1 MKYKDTHTVWVPF
14 QGGRGG
20 KAMFSGVIAAGLLG
34 VLGLWAAAVGAAES
48 SPALPAAQRQA
59 VQEQIALL
67 QSDAPKAQKA
77 MACRLLAR
85 WADKDAVPALA
96 PLLADPELA
105 SWARIALEVIPGPEA
120 NAALRQAMD
129 RLQGRLLIGV
139 INSLAVRRD
148 KEAVGKLQ
156 GRLQDADAEVAAAA
170 AVALARIG
178 AQQALDGLLQALATE
193 KRLPVRS
200 GIAEGLS
207 VIAHGLLLEG
217 RAKEAAQIY
226 DALRQAE
233 LPKQRIWEATRG
245 AILARGPQGGATL
258 LGELLRSKDA
268 DDFALALQTARELGG
283 TTVAKLLVEELSKYQ
298 SDAPTPK
305 RLLTIQKAR
314 YGKGDRW
321 VDVTE
326 KLSAAISNNMLKI
339 TASNQLAGDPAPQ
352 VVKELQIT
360 YQWGDQTRTV
370 VVPENDSIELGE
382 ASEPANPRQVLLIY
396 ALGDLGDPVARQAV
410 LETAK
415 SGAWG
420 ARAAALQVLGRI
432 GDASVV
438 PLLWEAVL
446 QGGQPGQ
453 AALESLERLPG
464 AQVDQALV
472 EQLAQTKGPNR
483 VKLLYLVAMRGIQA
497 ALPQTLPDL
506 QNEDRAV
513 RLAALP
519 AVGRIAQ
526 AEHLDA
532 LIQAVLRAA
541 DSEELETAKNALIDA
556 CGRMTDREATAE
568 KVLQAAQSAPLEKK
582 TVLLEVL
589 ANLGGKKALAG
600 VAEAARSQE
609 DALQDL
615 GTRLLGE
622 WMSADAAPVLRE
634 LANQGPAKYRIRAV
648 RAYLRIV
655 RQLNLPIQERMAL
668 CRDAVPLCQRDQEK
682 KLLLEILRRYPTEEG
697 LALAVRYLTELDVQE
712 EAANTAVAIAE
723 KIVSQTPA
731 AVAEGMKQVIQA
743 GKPEQAV
750 SRAKHLLQ
758 QAQKK

>member
-1 MKYKDTHTVWVPF
+1 MKHKDRHILWVPF
-14 QGGRGG
+14 QAVRGFRT
-20 KAMFSGVIAAGLLG
+20 AISMVVVAGLLG
-34 VLGLWAAAVGAAES
+34 VLGQWAEGVWAAES
-48 SPALPAAQRQA
+48 SPADPAAQRQA

-148 KEAVGKLQ
+148 KGAVGKLQ
-156 GRLQDADAEVAAAA
+156 ARLQDADAEVAAAA
-170 AVALARIG
+170 AAALGQIG
-178 AQQALDGLLQALATE
+178 TSEAQASLLAALKAESRA
-193 KRLPVRS
+193 PVRS

-207 VIAHGLLLEG
+207 VIAHRLLLEG
-217 RAKEAAQIY
+217 RAKEATQIY
-226 DALRQAE
+226 DALRQTE
-233 LPKQRIWEATRG
+233 LPKPQIAEATRG
-245 AILARGPQGGATL
+245 AILGRGPQGGTTL
-258 LGELLRSKDA
+258 LRELLHSKDA

-283 TTVAKLLVEELSKYQ
+283 TAVAKLLVEELAKYQ
-298 SDAPTPK
+298 SAAPPPK
-305 RLLTIQKAR
+305 RLLSIKKAR

-326 KLSAAISNNMLKI
+326 RLSAAISNNTLKI
-339 TASNQLAGDPAPQ
+339 TASNALAGDPAPQ
-352 VVKELQIT
+352 VVKELEIT
-360 YQWGDQTRTV
+360 YQLGDQTHKV

-382 ASEPANPRQVLLIY
+382 ASEPPHPQQVLLIY

-446 QGGQPGQ
+446 QGGEPGQ

-464 AQVDQALV
+464 PQVDQALV

-483 VKLLYLVAMRGIQA
+483 AKLLYLVAMRGIQA
-497 ALPQTLPDL
+497 ALPQAMSDL
-506 QNEDRAV
+506 QNEDRSI

-519 AVGRIAQ
+519 AVGRIAGF
-526 AEHLDA
+526 EHLDA
-532 LIQAVLRAA
+532 LIKAVLTASDA
-541 DSEELETAKNALIDA
+541 EEIETAKNALIDA
-556 CGRMTDREATAE
+556 CGRMTDREAASE
-568 KVLQAAQSAPLEKK
+568 KVLRSVGEAAKEKK
-582 TVLLEVL
+582 IALLETV
-589 ANLGGKKALAG
+589 ATIGGAKALAG
-600 VAEAARSQE
+600 VAEAARSQD
-609 DALQDL
+609 DALQDA

-634 LANQGPAKYRIRAV
+634 LAGTGPAKYRIRAV

-655 RQLNLPIQERMAL
+655 RQLDLPIPQRMAL
-668 CRDAVPLCQRDQEK
+668 CREAVAICQRAEEK
-682 KLLLEILRRYPTEEG
+682 KLLLEILRRYPTAEG
-697 LALAVRYLTELDVQE
+697 LQMAVGYLADSAVQE
-712 EAANTAVAIAE
+712 EAAVTAVAIAE
-723 KIVSQTPA
+723 KIVSHAPA

-750 SRAKHLLQ
+750 SRAKQLLQ
-758 QAQKK
+758 EVQKR